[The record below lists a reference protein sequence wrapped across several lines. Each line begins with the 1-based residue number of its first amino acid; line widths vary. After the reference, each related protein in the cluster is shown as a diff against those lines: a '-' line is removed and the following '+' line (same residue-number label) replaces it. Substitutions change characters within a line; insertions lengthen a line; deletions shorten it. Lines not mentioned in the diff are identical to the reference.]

1 MLKARAQGRPE
12 GDVTTLE
19 DMPQITINQMKI
31 HYQASGSG
39 AVILFLHG
47 LGSCGQDWMLQV
59 PVLQKTFRVITPD
72 LSGHGQTDKPQGR
85 VRVAHLASDVLG
97 LLDTLN
103 VERAH
108 VVGLSLGGCVAL
120 VLALDAPQRV
130 RSLTLVNT
138 FAHLEPDNPGHA
150 LMLVSRL
157 ALLGVRGLPAQA
169 HFVAARMFPKPE
181 QGMLRKLAAERI
193 AANDITTYRRVLL
206 AVAAFDVRS
215 RLGEITCPAL
225 VIAGDRDTTV
235 PMHPKQ
241 FLAAHIPGARLEIV
255 ADSGHA
261 TPIDQPEVLN
271 RLVLE
276 FVESIP

>member
-1 MLKARAQGRPE
+1 MADITLNQAHIHFEESGT
-12 GDVTTLE
+12 GDV
-19 DMPQITINQMKI
+19 
-31 HYQASGSG
+31 
-39 AVILFLHG
+39 VLFLHG
-47 LGSCGQDWMLQV
+47 LGSRGQDWLLQV
-59 PVLQKTFRVITPD
+59 PTFAEYYRVITPD
-72 LSGHGQTDKPQGR
+72 LRGHGQTDKPQGR

-193 AANDITTYRRVLL
+193 AANDIITYRRLLL

-215 RLGEITCPAL
+215 RLGEITCPTL
-225 VIAGDRDTTV
+225 VIAGDHDTTA
-235 PMHPKQ
+235 PLHPKQ
-241 FLAAHIPGARLEIV
+241 FLGSHIPGARLEIV

-261 TPIDQPEVLN
+261 TPIDQPRVFN

>member
-1 MLKARAQGRPE
+1 VP
-12 GDVTTLE
+12 VT
-19 DMPQITINQMKI
+19 TINQLQI
-31 HYQASGSG
+31 HYQESGSG
-39 AVILFLHG
+39 EAILFLHG
-47 LGSCGQDWMLQV
+47 LGSCGQDWILQF
-59 PVLQKTFRVITPD
+59 PAFEIRFRVIAPD
-72 LSGHGQTDKPQGR
+72 LRGHGQTDKPPGR

-97 LLDTLN
+97 LLDTLT

-120 VLALDAPQRV
+120 LLALDAPQRV

-138 FAHLEPDNPGHA
+138 FAHLEPGDPGHA

-181 QGMLRKLAAERI
+181 QEILRKLAAERI
-193 AANDITTYRRVLL
+193 ASNDMATYRRLML
-206 AVAAFDVRS
+206 AIGAFDVRN
-215 RLGEITCPAL
+215 RLGQITCPTL

-235 PMHPKQ
+235 PIHPKQ
-241 FLAAHIPGARLEIV
+241 FLAARIPGARLEII

-261 TPIDQPEVLN
+261 TPIDQADVFN

-276 FVESIP
+276 FVESLP